1 MMVQPLA
8 PEEVIPEEVVPL
20 EVTPKAVSPG
30 ELIRVKVIPEK
41 VIREEVILEEV
52 ILEEVIRDEVIPE
65 EVIPE
70 ESIRQG
76 VIIPEEEVAPHPLTR
91 TGSPA
96 ISFRFVVS
104 PSAITCPLRN
114 RLPPVVQLHH
124 PPQTYPITLHP

>member
-8 PEEVIPEEVVPL
+8 PEEVIPEEVVPQ

-41 VIREEVILEEV
+41 LIP
-52 ILEEVIRDEVIPE
+52 EEVIRDEVIPE

-70 ESIRQG
+70 ESIRQE

-104 PSAITCPLRN
+104 PSAIICPLRN

-124 PPQTYPITLHP
+124 PPPTYPTILLP

>member
-1 MMVQPLA
+1 MVQPLA
-8 PEEVIPEEVVPL
+8 PEEVIPEEVVPQ

-41 VIREEVILEEV
+41 LIP
-52 ILEEVIRDEVIPE
+52 EEVIRDEVIPE

-70 ESIRQG
+70 ESIRQE
-76 VIIPEEEVAPHPLTR
+76 VIIPEEEVAHLPLIR

>member
-41 VIREEVILEEV
+41 LIP
-52 ILEEVIRDEVIPE
+52 EEVIRDEVIPE

-96 ISFRFVVS
+96 ILFRFVVS
-104 PSAITCPLRN
+104 PSAIICPLRN
-114 RLPPVVQLHH
+114 RLPPVVQLHPL
-124 PPQTYPITLHP
+124 PPTYPTILRP